1 MPFDLATRSA
11 PCKRTRNTFLPR
23 RGSLVLDGAEGTVIS
38 VDSGYLWLTL
48 ERDPRDIV
56 LGDGMCFEIDRGGRT
71 VIVAEE
77 DSRIRVTRGPTVLE
91 KIAARLVQ
99 ATSRALRDWSCRLS
113 RRAAPYF

>member
-1 MPFDLATRSA
+1 MPFDPATHSA
-11 PCKRTRNTFLPR
+11 ACKRARNTFLPR
-23 RGSLVLDGAEGTVIS
+23 RGSIVLDGAEGTVIS

-48 ERDPRDIV
+48 EGDPRDIV
-56 LGDGMCFEIDRGGRT
+56 LAEGMRFEIDRGGRT

-91 KIAARLVQ
+91 KIAAGLAR